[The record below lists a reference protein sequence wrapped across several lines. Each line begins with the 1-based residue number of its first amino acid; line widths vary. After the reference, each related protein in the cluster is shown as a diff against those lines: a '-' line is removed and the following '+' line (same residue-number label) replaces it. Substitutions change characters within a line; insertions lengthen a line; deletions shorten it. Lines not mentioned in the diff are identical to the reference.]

1 MRKTHNQLRLF
12 DFVFYKKASRIDK
25 ILAAKE
31 NERNFILNDHNVE
44 VPEGSAE
51 SLRTGG
57 FMLNDFCRSITNY
70 NKRDSF

>member
-1 MRKTHNQLRLF
+1 MRKTHNQLRPF
-12 DFVFYKKASRIDK
+12 DFVLYEKASPIDE

-44 VPEGSAE
+44 VPEASAE

-57 FMLNDFCRSITNY
+57 FMLNDFCC
-70 NKRDSF
+70 